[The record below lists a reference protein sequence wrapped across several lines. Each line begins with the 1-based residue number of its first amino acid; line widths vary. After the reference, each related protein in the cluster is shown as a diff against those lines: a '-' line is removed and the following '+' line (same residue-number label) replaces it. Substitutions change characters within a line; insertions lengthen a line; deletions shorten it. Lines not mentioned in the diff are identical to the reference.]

1 MNVREMTAKRSTRR
15 GYPVQ
20 RMLKAAARSLGE
32 LARPTLAAFLAVV
45 VAGGPVWAQDQ
56 PQQQPTPAPER
67 PGLPTPQTPAQDVYT
82 APPKN
87 PPIPVSLGSSKY
99 HYTHAPK
106 PFPSLIAPYRPILI
120 PEPVLTNSPRV
131 DQLIHD
137 GKLELTLQ
145 DAVELALENSMD
157 IAVQR
162 YNPWFADTDILATKA
177 GAFPGGISGAAI
189 RSSSA
194 NMPVLNFDPTFTSQ
208 VSYDNRT
215 TPVNNP
221 LISGTSTTATAASL
235 SSHTAAYSNS
245 VTEGFST
252 GTTATLAWN
261 NTRTSSSSTFNF
273 FNPDVQS
280 ALVVTLQ
287 QQLLN
292 GFGTFANRRNN

>member
-1 MNVREMTAKRSTRR
+1 MNVRQMTAKRSTRR
-15 GYPVQ
+15 GYTVQ

-67 PGLPTPQTPAQDVYT
+67 PGLPTPQTPAQEVYT
-82 APPKN
+82 APAKN

-99 HYTHAPK
+99 HYTRAPK

-157 IAVQR
+157 IAVSR
-162 YNPWFADTDILATKA
+162 YNPWFA
-177 GAFPGGISGAAI
+177 
-189 RSSSA
+189 
-194 NMPVLNFDPTFTSQ
+194 
-208 VSYDNRT
+208 
-215 TPVNNP
+215 TP
-221 LISGTSTTATAASL
+221 IFCRRKQAASHSASL
-235 SSHTAAYSNS
+235 APRLGSPLP
-245 VTEGFST
+245 VFRFL
-252 GTTATLAWN
+252 TT
-261 NTRTSSSSTFNF
+261 TR
-273 FNPDVQS
+273 QS
-280 ALVVTLQ
+280 PRKFLMMIDS
-287 QQLLN
+287 
-292 GFGTFANRRNN
+292 RR